1 MTVRCAA
8 VDVPHAAKVDLR
20 REMRARRRAVP
31 DQADRSTQ
39 IVAAVQGLEVW
50 QRPDLRC
57 VMIFDAVPGEPDLSA
72 LGDWCRGRGLIV
84 VVPEENPDAATV
96 DLVLVPGLAF
106 TAAGER
112 LGQGGG
118 WYDRF
123 LAQVNDRCVIV
134 GVCFAVQICE
144 HLPVEPHDVCMDLV
158 VTEHTVQSAV

>member
-1 MTVRCAA
+1 
-8 VDVPHAAKVDLR
+8 
-20 REMRARRRAVP
+20 MRTRRRALT
-31 DQADRSTQ
+31 DQAERSVQ
-39 IVAAVQGLEVW
+39 IIAALQRLDLWE
-50 QRPDLRC
+50 RPDLRR

-72 LGDWCRGRGLIV
+72 LGDWCRARGLEV

-106 TAAGER
+106 TPTGER

-123 LAQVNDRCVIV
+123 LAQVNARCVTI

-144 HLPVEPHDVCMDLV
+144 ELPVEPHDVSMAYV
-158 VTEHTVQSAV
+158 VTEPGPKGS